1 MKKKY
6 FIPIVLTLVWTA
18 STAWAAQQTPSA
30 QTFSGP
36 DARLEERIWKA
47 QEIMRQV
54 MQIPAQSIPEEL
66 LAKCKA
72 IAIYPSVLKGA
83 FIFGGKWGQ
92 GVVLKRDDK
101 TGQWGPVAFSTI
113 GGVNVGLQI
122 GGQSQDL
129 ILVIMNER
137 GLDGIL
143 SNHFTLG
150 ADASVAAGPVGRYL
164 STNTD
169 LFLTAMIVS
178 YSRSWGVF
186 AGTALDG
193 AILTADNN
201 SNSAYYGRPITS
213 KEILFSNT
221 VTVQSSSEELVNN
234 LNDYSL
240 RWAKNPRPINQD
252 SAIEQ
257 GRFDYEGEIIDVDYR
272 RGEIIILDTRPLEQ
286 RRKDTP
292 AMKRIKVER
301 SVLARFKLRDRVKVI
316 LSTSRGRSFAQH
328 IVKV

>member
-1 MKKKY
+1 M
-6 FIPIVLTLVWTA
+6 
-18 STAWAAQQTPSA
+18 
-30 QTFSGP
+30 
-36 DARLEERIWKA
+36 
-47 QEIMRQV
+47 
-54 MQIPAQSIPEEL
+54 
-66 LAKCKA
+66 
-72 IAIYPSVLKGA
+72 
-83 FIFGGKWGQ
+83 
-92 GVVLKRDDK
+92 
-101 TGQWGPVAFSTI
+101 
-113 GGVNVGLQI
+113 
-122 GGQSQDL
+122 
-129 ILVIMNER
+129 
-137 GLDGIL
+137 
-143 SNHFTLG
+143 
-150 ADASVAAGPVGRYL
+150 
-164 STNTD
+164 
-169 LFLTAMIVS
+169 LF
-178 YSRSWGVF
+178 RS
-186 AGTALDG
+186 
-193 AILTADNN
+193 
-201 SNSAYYGRPITS
+201 ITS

-328 IVKV
+328 IVKT